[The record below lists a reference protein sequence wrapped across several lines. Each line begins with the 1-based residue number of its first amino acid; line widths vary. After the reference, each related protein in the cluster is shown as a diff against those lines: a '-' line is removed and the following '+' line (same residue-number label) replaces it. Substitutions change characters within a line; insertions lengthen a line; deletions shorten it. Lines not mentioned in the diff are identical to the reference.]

1 MVATGYLLVICLSM
15 RFVGVIPARYHSSR
29 LPGKPLIKI
38 AGKPLIQ
45 WVYERSCQAGR
56 LAEVLVATDDERVF
70 QVVSDFGGK
79 AKMTRTEHLSGT
91 DRVAEV
97 AELTE
102 GDVFVNIQGDEPL
115 IAPSTINA
123 ICLPF
128 QEDAALQIT
137 TARVEIT
144 DPAEVKSPHVNKV
157 VVDRRDRAL
166 YFSRSVIPYPQSS
179 PPTFYKHLGIYGY
192 RRDLLLTLSQLQP
205 SPLEKIESLEQL
217 RFLEEGIEIKVILV
231 REDSIGVDTAEDIER
246 VRPLLENTL
255 GGLKR

>member
-1 MVATGYLLVICLSM
+1 M

-45 WVYERSCQAGR
+45 WVYERSCQAEH

-70 QVVSDFGGK
+70 QVVTDFGGK
-79 AKMTRTEHLSGT
+79 AKMTRAEHLSGT

-97 AELTE
+97 AEVTE

-115 IAPSTINA
+115 IAPSTING

-128 QEDAALQIT
+128 QEDTALQIT
-137 TARVEIT
+137 TVRVEIT
-144 DPAEVKSPHVNKV
+144 DPTEVENPHAVKV
-157 VVDRRDRAL
+157 VVDRQDRAL

-205 SPLEKIESLEQL
+205 SPLERIESLEQL
-217 RFLEEGIEIKVILV
+217 RFLEEGIKMKVILAK
-231 REDSIGVDTAEDIER
+231 EDSIGVDTPEDVER
-246 VRPLLENTL
+246 VRPLLENTV
-255 GGLKR
+255 GTLKR